1 MDIEENRRRA
11 EGALVLEVAAALR
24 DLKALVGLEGPAEVI
39 LETRAY
45 GSHRVLE
52 DRADELQAL
61 AGVGPLSVKSWLAE
75 WPPRCLAR
83 RVQDV
88 EVLLLLPESVDTAAA
103 RARILAEAESLRPA
117 ASAGDPEARVREAR
131 LRDLLGMF

>member
-1 MDIEENRRRA
+1 MNVEDSRRQGERS
-11 EGALVLEVAAALR
+11 LVLEVAAAIR
-24 DLKALVGLEGPAEVI
+24 DLKSLVGLQGPVEVI
-39 LETRAY
+39 VETRAY

-52 DRADELQAL
+52 EHADELLHL
-61 AGVGPLSVKSWLAE
+61 AGAHPLSVKSWLAE

-88 EVLLLLPESVDTAAA
+88 EVLLPLPEAVDTGAA
-103 RARILAEAESLRPA
+103 RARIVAEAEALREA
-117 ASAGDPEARVREAR
+117 VAAGDPEARVREAR

>member
-11 EGALVLEVAAALR
+11 EGDLVLEVAAAIR
-24 DLKALVGLEGPAEVI
+24 DLKALVGLEGPVEVVI
-39 LETRAY
+39 ETRAY

-52 DRADELQAL
+52 ENAEELRRL
-61 AGVGPLSVKSWLAE
+61 AGAHPVAVKSWLAE

-88 EVLLLLPESVDTAAA
+88 EVLLPLPDSADTASA
-103 RARILAEAESLRPA
+103 RARIAAEAERLRPA
-117 ASAGDPEARVREAR
+117 ARAGDPEARVREAR
-131 LRDLLGMF
+131 LRDLLGML